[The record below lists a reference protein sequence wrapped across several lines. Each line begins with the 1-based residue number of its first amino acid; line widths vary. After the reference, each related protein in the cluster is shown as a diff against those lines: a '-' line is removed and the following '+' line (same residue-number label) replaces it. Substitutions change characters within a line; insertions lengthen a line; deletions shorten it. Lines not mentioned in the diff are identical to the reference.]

1 MMQLE
6 QHAETTARVSIPSR
20 STCIDRQRRTFHSTA
35 CTHRVCAWQSKWLD
49 LGRVV
54 GPLLA
59 QMLHG
64 LTLRQGVEASSPR
77 RRVALGSQ
85 HVPSLPLVYEL
96 MAIVRT
102 AVPFRK
108 LALVDLATTWPTGR
122 IALLVLPCPLGV
134 GD

>member
-35 CTHRVCAWQSKWLD
+35 CTRRVCAWQAKWF
-49 LGRVV
+49 GRVV

-64 LTLRQGVEASSPR
+64 LIGECL
-77 RRVALGSQ
+77 
-85 HVPSLPLVYEL
+85 EL
-96 MAIVRT
+96 WKT
-102 AVPFRK
+102 N
-108 LALVDLATTWPTGR
+108 LAHYRYDTG
-122 IALLVLPCPLGV
+122 
-134 GD
+134 